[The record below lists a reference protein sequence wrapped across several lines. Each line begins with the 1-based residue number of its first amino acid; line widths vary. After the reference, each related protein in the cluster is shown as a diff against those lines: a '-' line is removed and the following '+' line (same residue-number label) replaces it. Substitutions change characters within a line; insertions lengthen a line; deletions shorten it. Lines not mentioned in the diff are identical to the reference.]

1 MSVRILR
8 LGTPR
13 HPGEGTRI
21 GTVRRPPRGVPK
33 SQFSKQ
39 NWYDVWFPNLA
50 PSVATMKL
58 GLQAKSP
65 AQWST
70 FARKYRAEMNSSE
83 ARHDLKLL
91 AVLSH
96 STNFSV
102 GCYCE
107 REERCHRSILRQLL
121 IENGAKV
128 E

>member
-1 MSVRILR
+1 MSVRVVR

-13 HPGEGTRI
+13 IPGEGTRI

-33 SQFSKQ
+33 AQFSKQ

-58 GLQAKSP
+58 GQAAASP
-65 AQWST
+65 AQWRQFT
-70 FARKYRAEMNSSE
+70 RKYRAEM
-83 ARHDLKLL
+83 AAPAAKHDLELL
-91 AVLSH
+91 AALSRT
-96 STNFSV
+96 TNFSV

-107 REERCHRSILRQLL
+107 REDRCHRSILRVLL